1 MTDDA
6 PDTKKPPGP
15 RREPRPGGAVRRP
28 SGGAYPAEGAGAAM
42 TGELVVPDDVRM
54 AR

>member
-1 MTDDA
+1 VTGDA
-6 PDTKKPPGP
+6 PDTKKPPG
-15 RREPRPGGAVRRP
+15 RGVSPGPAAVRRP

-42 TGELVVPDDVRM
+42 TGALVVPDDVRM

>member
-1 MTDDA
+1 MTDD

-28 SGGAYPAEGAGAAM
+28 DGDAYPAEGAGAAM
-42 TGELVVPDDVRM
+42 TGELVVPDDVRR